1 MFEVMLSE
9 ASAGGRGFE
18 ICTGHSFVGGGAGAG
33 VETGTG
39 LVSTLPGR
47 GFELVQPAMKAITQ
61 TPTRPEIISRFKL
74 EIIAAICKR

>member
-1 MFEVMLSE
+1 MFEAMLSE
-9 ASAGGRGFE
+9 PSAAGRGLE
-18 ICTGHSFVGGGAGAG
+18 ICTGHALVGGGGG

-39 LVSTLPGR
+39 FVSALRGC

-61 TPTRPEIISRFKL
+61 TPARTKIIWRFKL